1 MRAGHAGC
9 AADAVTG
16 TEPARH
22 PRPGRRQDLAPADA
36 EPARADPGPVVVRMP
51 AMERR
56 PRMGASPTLQL
67 PAVFAP
73 LEGGQRWEREWERA
87 REREREGGI
96 MKKIERGRRERGR
109 EGDEREGGRKSEGR
123 ERGRGGEAQRC
134 SCYAWIGDSGS
145 HLRTISRNRS
155 NCCVLGDQRVT
166 GINRGRGAHGNYFA
180 CDAGFAR
187 RSRPS

>member
-22 PRPGRRQDLAPADA
+22 PRPGRRQDLARADA

-73 LEGGQRWEREWERA
+73 LEGGQRWERE
-87 REREREGGI
+87 RERERERGREGGI
-96 MKKIERGRRERGR
+96 MKKIERGKEGGREGRRRDRGR
-109 EGDEREGGRKSEGR
+109 EEERGKGKR
-123 ERGRGGEAQRC
+123 ERGRGPT
-134 SCYAWIGDSGS
+134 
-145 HLRTISRNRS
+145 L
-155 NCCVLGDQRVT
+155 
-166 GINRGRGAHGNYFA
+166 
-180 CDAGFAR
+180 
-187 RSRPS
+187 